1 MNAVKFITQSIPD
14 ILLIEPVIYSDE
26 AISAYKID
34 AYYSAEH
41 EEGITYDDKDIGID
55 WHFLKEELILSK
67 VDQNHMNLGE
77 NKKLF

>member
-1 MNAVKFITQSIPD
+1 VKFITQSISD
-14 ILLIEPVIYSDE
+14 TLLIEPVIYSDE
-26 AISAYKID
+26 AIFVYKVD

-67 VDQNHMNLGE
+67 VDQNHMNLAE

>member
-1 MNAVKFITQSIPD
+1 MKFITQSIPD

-26 AISAYKID
+26 TIFAYKVD

-41 EEGITYDDKDIGID
+41 EEGIAYDDKDIGID

-67 VDQNHMNLGE
+67 ADQNYSTLAD
-77 NKKLF
+77 NKELF